1 MNLVVTLLMLAAT
14 LIVMQHGLSLVAHIS
29 PKRWFGCKW
38 KLIGLA
44 LANALV
50 CGGAVG
56 ALLSWP
62 PSSALMVIG
71 LALFFISDRRM

>member
-1 MNLVVTLLMLAAT
+1 MNLIITMLILVAT
-14 LIVMQHGLSLVAHIS
+14 AVVMQHGLSLVAHLS

-38 KLIGLA
+38 KFVGLA
-44 LANALV
+44 SANALI
-50 CGGAVG
+50 CGGSVG